1 METMEKDRQA
11 QRFQL
16 TINNPVEHGLTHEVI
31 KNTLINHFKTVSY
44 FCMADEKGS
53 CHHTHVFV
61 CFSSRVRV
69 SMIKKYFSV
78 AHYEIVKG
86 TVKDNIDYITK
97 SGRWENDVK
106 HGTQIEGTFEEFG
119 TRPPESKGKDMD
131 MAELYEMVLSGMSN
145 AEIISVNQDYIM
157 HLSRIDHLR
166 TTILTER
173 YKNNR
178 RIDLQVTYVS
188 GVTGTGKTRDILDE
202 YGDANVYRVTDYQHP
217 FDQYACQPVI
227 VFDEFRDSLRIQDM
241 LNYCDIYPIALPS
254 RYSNKFACYHTVYIV
269 SNWGLECQY
278 EHLHRTDKESWDAF
292 LRRIKKVKVYTNDG
306 IREFASVSE
315 YMIKK
320 HELRKPTEEEEQV
333 IKDNF
338 ENAAKE

>member
-1 METMEKDRQA
+1 
-11 QRFQL
+11 
-16 TINNPVEHGLTHEVI
+16 
-31 KNTLINHFKTVSY
+31 
-44 FCMADEKGS
+44 
-53 CHHTHVFV
+53 
-61 CFSSRVRV
+61 
-69 SMIKKYFSV
+69 MIKKYFSA

-97 SGRWENDVK
+97 SGLWENDVK

-173 YKNNR
+173 YKNSR
-178 RIDLQVTYVS
+178 RFDLAVTYVS

-217 FDQYACQPVI
+217 FDQ
-227 VFDEFRDSLRIQDM
+227 
-241 LNYCDIYPIALPS
+241 
-254 RYSNKFACYHTVYIV
+254 
-269 SNWGLECQY
+269 
-278 EHLHRTDKESWDAF
+278 
-292 LRRIKKVKVYTNDG
+292 
-306 IREFASVSE
+306 
-315 YMIKK
+315 
-320 HELRKPTEEEEQV
+320 
-333 IKDNF
+333 
-338 ENAAKE
+338 